1 LATEW
6 VGKRREAT
14 AFRIRQ
20 AQPVATELSFED
32 AVFLKEIRD
41 DLLLVPLEPSRN
53 HGNQDVQDHE
63 VPRVES
69 RAVSVHSSILP
80 T

>member
-1 LATEW
+1 MLPPQ
-6 VGKRREAT
+6 T
-14 AFRIRQ
+14 A
-20 AQPVATELSFED
+20 AAEVSFED
-32 AVFLKEIRD
+32 AIFLKEIRD

-63 VPRVES
+63 MPRVES
-69 RAVSVHSSILP
+69 RAVRVPSSILP